1 MVVQMISIKNLTIR
15 HGARDILK
23 NINLDIE
30 QGKTTVVMGLSGVG
44 KSTLL
49 KAITGLLKPYA
60 GQVFIHGKDATALT
74 GQELDKIRR
83 KIGMVFQS
91 PALFDSLT
99 VGENVAFGLR
109 EFFPKMPEEEIQ
121 QIVAEMLSIVDL
133 EGKAHFMPAQ
143 LSGGMQ
149 KRASLARTIATKP
162 EIILYDE
169 PTTGLDPIM
178 SNVINDL
185 INDLKKR
192 FNATSIVVTHDLES
206 AYRVGDK
213 IAMLYQGKLIAHGT
227 WNEFKNS
234 KEPVV
239 QQFIHGSKEGP
250 IKV

>member
-1 MVVQMISIKNLTIR
+1 MINIKNLIIR
-15 HGARDILK
+15 HGTRDILK
-23 NINLDIE
+23 HVNLDVE
-30 QGKTTVVMGLSGVG
+30 KGKTLVVMGLSGVG

-49 KAITGLLKPYA
+49 RAVIGLLKPHNGEIY
-60 GQVFIHGKDATALT
+60 IEGKDITKLS
-74 GQELDKIRR
+74 GEELDAIRR

-109 EFFPKMPEEEIQ
+109 EYKPNMPEEEVQ

-133 EGKAHFMPAQ
+133 EGRAHLYPSQ

-149 KRASLARTIATKP
+149 KRASLARTIAVKP

-178 SNVINDL
+178 SNVINTL

-192 FNATSIVVTHDLES
+192 FNATSVVVTHDLES
-206 AYRVGDK
+206 AFTVGDK
-213 IAMLYQGKLIAHGT
+213 IAMLYNGKIVACGT
-227 WNEFKNS
+227 TDEFKRS
-234 KEPVV
+234 KDPVV
-239 QQFIHGSKEGP
+239 QQFIRGNIEGP

>member
-1 MVVQMISIKNLTIR
+1 MIDIKNLTIR
-15 HGARDILK
+15 YGSRDIVK
-23 NINLDIE
+23 NINLKVE
-30 QGKTTVVMGLSGVG
+30 KGETLVVMGLSGVG

-49 KAITGLLKPYA
+49 KAITGLLKPYS
-60 GQVFIHGKDATALT
+60 GQVLIYQKDVTKLS
-74 GQELDKIRR
+74 GIELDSIRR

-91 PALFDSLT
+91 PALFDSLN

-109 EFFPKMPEEEIQ
+109 EFNLKMPEEEIQ

-133 EGKAHFMPAQ
+133 EGKAHFMPSQ

-149 KRASLARTIATKP
+149 KRASLARTVATRP
-162 EIILYDE
+162 DIILYDE
-169 PTTGLDPIM
+169 PTSGLDPIM

-192 FNATSIVVTHDLES
+192 FNATSVVVTHDLES

-213 IAMLYQGKLIAHGT
+213 IAMLYQGKIVAHGT

>member
-1 MVVQMISIKNLTIR
+1 MIDIKNLTIR
-15 HGARDILK
+15 YGARDIVKNVNLK
-23 NINLDIE
+23 VEKGETL
-30 QGKTTVVMGLSGVG
+30 VVMGLSGVG

-49 KAITGLLKPYA
+49 KAITGLLKPYG
-60 GQVFIHGKDATALT
+60 GQVCIYQKDVTKLSKV
-74 GQELDKIRR
+74 ELDSIRR

-109 EFFPKMPEEEIQ
+109 EFNPKMPEEEIQ
-121 QIVAEMLSIVDL
+121 QVVAEMLSIVDL
-133 EGKAHFMPAQ
+133 EGKAHFMPSQ

-149 KRASLARTIATKP
+149 KRASLARTVATRP
-162 EIILYDE
+162 DIILYDE
-169 PTTGLDPIM
+169 PTSGLDPIM

-192 FNATSIVVTHDLES
+192 FNATSVVVTHDLES

-213 IAMLYQGKLIAHGT
+213 IAMLYQGKIVAHGT